1 MGIWRKWQRILGV
14 GGRRRDLPADVYVVS
29 FPKCG
34 RTWLTLLVG
43 RAIQQHFGLDKNDPL
58 QLRKLGDLR
67 PEIPRIA
74 PTHDELPQWKKPDEL
89 SHDKSRYEGK
99 KVIFLVRDP
108 RDTFVSNYFQK
119 KKRVTVSRSFFFFK
133 RRGRERNQPFDGE
146 LADFMNTSIGGF
158 DSLLRF
164 FNIWEQQRTTPAGFL
179 LVRYEDLH
187 EDPRREL
194 WRVLDFAGVAGVSDE
209 VVDEAVRFAS
219 FDSMHKMEKNQ
230 TFKHGKL
237 RPADKNDRE
246 SFKTR
251 KGKVGGYVDYLTE
264 EQIAELNRKMAETLP
279 AFYGYEPCTEST
291 QDESDVD

>member
-1 MGIWRKWQRILGV
+1 LGV

-164 FNIWEQQRTTPAGFL
+164 FNIWEQQRTVPDGFL

-187 EDPRREL
+187 EDAGREL
-194 WRVLDFAGVAGVSDE
+194 RRVLDFIGVAGVDDE
-209 VVDEAVRFAS
+209 IVNEAVRFAS
-219 FDSMHKMEKNQ
+219 FDNMHKMEREEA
-230 TFKHGKL
+230 FKHGKMK
-237 RPADKNDRE
+237 PADKNDSE
-246 SFKTR
+246 SYKTR
-251 KGKVGGYVDYLTE
+251 KGKVGGYVEYLTE
-264 EQIAELNRKMAETLP
+264 EQIAELNAKMSERLTP
-279 AFYGYEPCTEST
+279 FYGYKPCRGAAAPGA
-291 QDESDVD
+291 

>member
-1 MGIWRKWQRILGV
+1 MGLWRKWQRMLGT
-14 GGRRRDLPADVYVVS
+14 GGRRRDLPADVYLVS

-43 RAIQQHFGLDKNDPL
+43 RAIQQHFGLDKADPL
-58 QLRKLGDLR
+58 RLRKLGDLR

-74 PTHDELPQWKKPDEL
+74 PTHDELPQWKKPEEL
-89 SHDKSRYEGK
+89 SPDKSRYKGK

-119 KKRVTVSRSFFFFK
+119 KKRVQESRSFFLFK
-133 RRGRERNQPFDGE
+133 KRGRERRKPFEGE
-146 LADFMNTSIGGF
+146 LADFMNFPIGGI
-158 DSLLRF
+158 DSLLRY
-164 FNIWEQQRTTPAGFL
+164 FNIWEQQRTTPDGFL

-194 WRVLDFAGVAGVSDE
+194 QCVLEFVGISGVSDD
-209 VVDEAVRFAS
+209 VVDEAVGFSS
-219 FDSMHKMEKNQ
+219 FDSMHKMEKDQ
-230 TFKHGKL
+230 TFKHGKMK
-237 RPADKNDRE
+237 PTDKNDGE

-264 EQIAELNRKMAETLP
+264 EQVAELNRKMSETLSP
-279 AFYGYEPCTEST
+279 FYGYEPCVVSKQE
-291 QDESDVD
+291 